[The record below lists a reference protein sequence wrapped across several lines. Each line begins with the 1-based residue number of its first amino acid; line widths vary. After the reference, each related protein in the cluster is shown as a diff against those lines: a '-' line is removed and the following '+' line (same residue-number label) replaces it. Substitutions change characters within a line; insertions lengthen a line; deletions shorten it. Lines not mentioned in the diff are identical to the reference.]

1 MKKILVGLFSG
12 VVLLALGLYSP
23 DAEGCPDNA
32 GKCMYEEGMHMMEG
46 RKHPDMEMMMAEHM
60 WGHLM
65 SLNLDEK
72 QKEDIH
78 VIKSR
83 MIKEAITKKANLDIV
98 KMELKD
104 LLAKDPV
111 DMKAVE
117 AKLKQVAL
125 LKTDIH
131 LSHIK
136 AMEEAKAKL
145 TPEQKKD
152 FKKGIK
158 MRSHWATDIK
168 GKPFSCQGKDDKP
181 LEMEH
186 NKE

>member
-12 VVLLALGLYSP
+12 VLLLVLGLYSP
-23 DAEGCPDNA
+23 EAEGCPDKA
-32 GKCMYEEGMHMMEG
+32 GKCVHEEGMHMMEG
-46 RKHPDMEMMMAEHM
+46 MNPQDMELLGAEHM
-60 WGHLM
+60 WGHLRG
-65 SLNLDEK
+65 LNLDEK
-72 QKEDIH
+72 QKEEIH

-117 AKLKQVAL
+117 AKLKQLAL

-152 FKKGIK
+152 FKKDIK
-158 MRSHWATDIK
+158 MHSHWATDIK
-168 GKPFSCQGKDDKP
+168 GKPSSCQGKDDKP
-181 LEMEH
+181 LEMEP
-186 NKE
+186 KK